1 MITRRFRIA
10 AAVAVFAASLA
21 GNAFA
26 ATSNVGITTTP
37 QTGDILVDDHGMT
50 LYRYTPDQP
59 NTSTCYGGCAIAWPP
74 ALADSVPSVQ
84 DSRLATGLGIA
95 PRTDGPQQLTYNGAP
110 LYLYV
115 GDRNPGDITGQASDN
130 VWFVVNP

>member
-10 AAVAVFAASLA
+10 AAFAVFAASLA

-26 ATSNVGITTTP
+26 ATTNVGVSTTP

-95 PRTDGPQQLTYNGAP
+95 PRTEGTQQLTYNGAP

>member
-95 PRTDGPQQLTYNGAP
+95 PRTDGTQQLTYNGAP